1 MSISFFANR
10 LAAARL
16 DLEVAE
22 FDHAAS
28 KAEADRLRQLA
39 DDARARQTAI
49 TTRRLAGSS
58 TEAEASEYAALVGDI
73 EVLNQLHAEAQAL
86 ADSLAP
92 HEARAAVRQAERDL
106 EECAGQIQHDTLM
119 ARCREIEAAFVN
131 CLREAHRSG
140 KARGARTAGDAFQLC
155 PELAQTA
162 RFGRFLPGA

>member
-1 MSISFFANR
+1 MSLAFFSSR
-10 LAAARL
+10 LASARL

-22 FDHAAS
+22 ADHATS
-28 KAEADRLRQLA
+28 TAEADRLRKLA
-39 DDARARQTAI
+39 DDARARQAAI
-49 TTRRLAGSS
+49 TSRRLAGTSNEQ
-58 TEAEASEYAALVGDI
+58 EANEYAAISGDL